1 MNTDAEIEETLRRLG
16 SAEPPPGLAR
26 RVELRLQAP
35 RRIFFLTVPQAI
47 AACAV
52 AGSVAVSAVVFQP
65 ALHRLAL
72 PHPSNAQT
80 LPPVEVPRVA
90 APVAGGFSTSAAR
103 HVPVEPVPVEPTP
116 ANHGRGRSR
125 SGRTELPSESQTPLP
140 RGVAAPNSLPER

>member
-26 RVELRLQAP
+26 RVELRLQIP
-35 RRIFFLTVPQAI
+35 RRSFFLTVPQAI

-65 ALHRLAL
+65 ALRRLVL
-72 PHPSNAQT
+72 PHANNAQT
-80 LPPVEVPRVA
+80 LPLVETPRVA
-90 APVAGGFSTSAAR
+90 PVTPGFGTASAV
-103 HVPVEPVPVEPTP
+103 HVPVAPVPVEPTP
-116 ANHGRGRSR
+116 VNHGRGRSR
-125 SGRTELPSESQTPLP
+125 SGRTELPSESLTPLP